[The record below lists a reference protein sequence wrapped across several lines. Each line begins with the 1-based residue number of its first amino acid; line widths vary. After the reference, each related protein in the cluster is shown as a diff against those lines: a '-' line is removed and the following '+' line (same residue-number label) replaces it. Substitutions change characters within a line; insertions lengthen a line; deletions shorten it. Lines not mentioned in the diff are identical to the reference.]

1 MQKSTFND
9 NFVLGVH
16 EYQKV
21 ENCWP
26 MPFPRI
32 RSLEEQLS
40 SGQKPTECSP
50 SHTLFFVLGVCV
62 YRRAKRV
69 CSTVSLIVSE
79 CTRNCEECK
88 HRTMLSLSFRFQ
100 LARGGVARM
109 VEAKLMGHL
118 ITDLPQM

>member
-100 LARGGVARM
+100 LARG
-109 VEAKLMGHL
+109 EWHEW
-118 ITDLPQM
+118 